1 MQNKTKLQSNG
12 TVLVV
17 GGGLGGIRAAL
28 DLAEAR
34 KDVILV
40 DKAPCIGG
48 LMAQLDR
55 TFPTNNCDL
64 CTVAPFTAKEGRGGH
79 LDMRGLTTV
88 TAVSG
93 KEGNFTAS
101 LMTAPRFINVEKC
114 TACGECLRQFPQC
127 VSFAPGLDPRAPT
140 CMRYP
145 KATPYAYVIDM
156 AKCGDKEALRKCCPV
171 GAIEPDA
178 LPKAEQVQ
186 CGSIIMAAGADL
198 FDPSHLDYFGYA
210 AQPDVVTSLEYERM
224 LSASGPTGGKL
235 LRPSNGQP
243 PKRVAWIQCVG
254 SRGLQKGAASYC
266 SSACCMFALK
276 EAIVTRE
283 RFDQGIE
290 TTIFYMDM
298 RTFGK
303 DYEKYLTRAKEQYG
317 VRLVH
322 ARPHDVLRPEGVD
335 KLQVIYTLDEAPK
348 HITEEFDMVVLSTG
362 FKMNADVKKL
372 AEDLGVELYADGFPK
387 TDCFNAVATSV
398 PGVYVCGTI
407 QGGKDIP
414 ETMTQASAAS
424 CLAGGKVA
432 ITPRPRAEA
441 PAIMPETVEA
451 PKVGVLVTM
460 CGQDTS
466 VIDSKALVEYAE
478 KIPHVVC
485 AAVFDTSC
493 GCAVTLESLKST
505 LMAKGCNRVVI
516 AGSSPRYE
524 LGKYQALLGQ
534 MGINK
539 YLIEVANIRE
549 QVAWVHGD
557 QPQEANAKARQM
569 LAVALA
575 NVIAAKP
582 LADHVVATNKNALV
596 VGGGVTGMTA
606 ALELADQG
614 AQVYLVEKST
624 ELGGVARN
632 LVKTIEGGDVR
643 ALLAGLAEKTTK
655 HPNIKVFTKTQV
667 VDHSGQ
673 AGLFRTGL
681 SVDGAYKE
689 IEHGAAILA
698 TGATPNQPKA
708 FLLGENSRVC
718 NQLDLQKVVSER
730 LQEVKKWNNV
740 VMIQCVGSRDADN
753 PNCSRLCCQ
762 SSIKNALAI
771 LKENPNVRIFVLYRD
786 LRTYGRFE
794 EYYQKA
800 RDLGVIFVR
809 YKTDNPPQVEAAGN
823 FVNVTYTDAIMG
835 RQVVVSADCVGLSTG
850 FVASRESN
858 QALAKVFGLPLTE
871 DGYFAEMHVK
881 LRPVDM
887 DKAGFFVAGTAHS
900 PKVIFENLTQA
911 RAAASRALTVLAN
924 DTLVRE
930 ANFAHVDRNRCAA
943 CLICVRVCPFDV
955 PRITVDDQGLGCSCT
970 DDKGLGRSYIDPAK
984 CHGCGTCAAECPA
997 KAIQLNQFED
1007 AQILASLDQL
1017 LAKVN
1022 V

>member
-1 MQNKTKLQSNG
+1 
-12 TVLVV
+12 VV

-40 DKAPCIGG
+40 DKAPCVGG

-88 TAVSG
+88 TAVKG
-93 KEGNFTAS
+93 QEGNFTAS

-114 TACGECLRQFPQC
+114 TACGECLRQFPEC

-145 KATPYAYVIDM
+145 KATPYAYAIDM
-156 AKCGDKEALRKCCPV
+156 AKCADKEALRKCCPA

-178 LPKAEQVQ
+178 LPKAEEAQ
-186 CGSIIMAAGADL
+186 CGAIILAAGADL

-243 PKRVAWIQCVG
+243 PKRIAWIQCVG
-254 SRGLQKGAASYC
+254 SRGLQKGAGSYC

-283 RFDQGIE
+283 RFDSEIE

-317 VRLVH
+317 VRLIH
-322 ARPHDVLRPEGVD
+322 ARPHDVLRPQGVD
-335 KLQVIYTLDEAPK
+335 KLEVIYTVDTASK

-362 FKMNADVKKL
+362 FKMNAEVKKL
-372 AEDLGVELYADGFPK
+372 AEDLGAELYADGFPK

-407 QGGKDIP
+407 EGGKDIP

-432 ITPRPRAEA
+432 ITPRLEAEA
-441 PAIMPETVEA
+441 PALMPETA
-451 PKVGVLVTM
+451 ASPRVGVLVTL

-466 VIDSKALVEYAE
+466 VIDSKALVDYAK
-478 KIPHVVC
+478 KIPHVAC
-485 AAVFDTSC
+485 AVAFDASC
-493 GCAVTLESLKST
+493 GCAATFEGLKST
-505 LMAKGCNRVVI
+505 LLDNGCNRVVI

-524 LGKYQALLGQ
+524 LAKYQAMLGQ
-534 MGINK
+534 IGINK
-539 YLIEVANIRE
+539 YLVEVANIRE
-549 QVAWVHGD
+549 QVAWAHGD
-557 QPQEANAKARQM
+557 ASRAAAGAKAKQLLAM
-569 LAVALA
+569 AVAS
-575 NVIAAKP
+575 VIAAKP
-582 LADHVVATNKNALV
+582 LADHVVPANKNALV

-606 ALELADQG
+606 ALELASQG
-614 AQVYLVEKST
+614 AKVYLVEKSA
-624 ELGGVARN
+624 ELGGVAKN

-643 ALLAGLAEKTTK
+643 ALLSDLAEKTNQ
-655 HPNIKVFTKTQV
+655 HPNIKVFTNAEV

-673 AGLFRTGL
+673 VGLFRTGL
-681 SVDGAYKE
+681 SVNGIYKE
-689 IEHGAAILA
+689 VEHGAAVLA

-708 FLLGENSRVC
+708 FLLGENSRVGT
-718 NQLDLQKVVSER
+718 QLDLNKLINEQPK
-730 LQEVKKWNNV
+730 EVKKWKNV

-762 SSIKNALAI
+762 SSVKNALAI
-771 LKENPNVRIFVLYRD
+771 LKDNPSARVFVLYRD

-800 RDLGVIFVR
+800 REQGVIFVR
-809 YKTDNPPQVEAAGN
+809 YSTDNPPQVEAAGHY
-823 FVNVTYTDAIMG
+823 VNVTFTDVILG
-835 RQVVVSADCVGLSTG
+835 RQVVVSADYVGLSTG
-850 FVASRESN
+850 FIASRKSN
-858 QALAKVFGLPLTE
+858 EALAKVFGLPLTE

-881 LRPVDM
+881 L
-887 DKAGFFVAGTAHS
+887 
-900 PKVIFENLTQA
+900 
-911 RAAASRALTVLAN
+911 
-924 DTLVRE
+924 
-930 ANFAHVDRNRCAA
+930 
-943 CLICVRVCPFDV
+943 
-955 PRITVDDQGLGCSCT
+955 
-970 DDKGLGRSYIDPAK
+970 
-984 CHGCGTCAAECPA
+984 
-997 KAIQLNQFED
+997 
-1007 AQILASLDQL
+1007 
-1017 LAKVN
+1017 
-1022 V
+1022 

>member
-1 MQNKTKLQSNG
+1 MQKKTKLQSNG
-12 TVLVV
+12 SVLVV

-48 LMAQLDR
+48 LMTQLDR

-64 CTVAPFTAKEGRGGH
+64 CTVAPFTAKDSRGGH

-88 TAVSG
+88 TAVKG
-93 KEGNFTAS
+93 KEGNFTVS
-101 LMTAPRFINVEKC
+101 LMTAPRFVNVEKC
-114 TACGECLRQFPQC
+114 TACGECQRKYPEC

-156 AKCGDKEALRKCCPV
+156 AKCADKEGLKQCCPV
-171 GAIEPDA
+171 GAIETDA
-178 LPKAEQVQ
+178 LPKVEEAQ
-186 CGSIIMAAGADL
+186 CGSIILAAGAAL

-210 AQPDVVTSLEYERM
+210 AQPDVVTSLEYERI

-243 PKRVAWIQCVG
+243 PKKVAWIQCVG
-254 SRGLQKGAASYC
+254 SRGLQKGAGAYC

-276 EAIVTRE
+276 EAMVTRE
-283 RFDQGIE
+283 RFDSEIE

-298 RTFGK
+298 RAFGK
-303 DYEKYLTRAKEQYG
+303 DYEKYLNRAKEQYG

-322 ARPHDVLRPEGVD
+322 SRPHDVLRPVGMD
-335 KLQVIYTLDEAPK
+335 KLQILYTVDEAPK

-362 FKMNADVKKL
+362 FKMNEDVKKL
-372 AEDLGVELYADGFPK
+372 AEDLAVELYADGFPK

-398 PGVYVCGTI
+398 PGVYVCGTL

-424 CLAGGKVA
+424 CLAGAKVA
-432 ITPRPRAEA
+432 VTPRPKAEL
-441 PAIMPETVEA
+441 PAVTPECA
-451 PKVGVLVTM
+451 GSPRVGVLVTL
-460 CGQDTS
+460 CDHESTALDTT
-466 VIDSKALVEYAE
+466 ALVEYA
-478 KIPHVVC
+478 KSIPHVVC
-485 AAVFDTSC
+485 AAAFEAACDPSSFD
-493 GCAVTLESLKST
+493 AVKAAIL
-505 LMAKGCNRVVI
+505 ANGVNRVVV

-524 LGKYQALLGQ
+524 LEKYQAMLAPV
-534 MGINK
+534 GINK

-549 QVAWVHGD
+549 QAAWVHAGE
-557 QPQEANAKARQM
+557 PAAANAKAKQLVAM
-569 LAVALA
+569 AVAG
-575 NVIAAKP
+575 VMAAKP
-582 LADHVVATNKNALV
+582 LADHVVPANKNALV

-606 ALELADQG
+606 ALELAGQG
-614 AQVYLVEKST
+614 AKVCLVEKT
-624 ELGGVARN
+624 AELGGVARN
-632 LVKTIEGGDVR
+632 LVKTIEGGDVQ
-643 ALLAGLAEKTTK
+643 ALIADLVEKTTS
-655 HPNIKVFTKTQV
+655 HPNIKVFTATEI

-673 AGLFRTGL
+673 VGLFRTGL
-681 SVDGAYKE
+681 SVNGAYKE
-689 IEHGAAILA
+689 IEHGATILA
-698 TGATPNQPKA
+698 TGATPNQPQA

-718 NQLDLQKVVSER
+718 TQLDLQKVVNE
-730 LQEVKKWNNV
+730 QPKEVKKWKNV

-771 LKENPNVRIFVLYRD
+771 LKENPNARIFVLYRD

-800 RDLGVIFVR
+800 RELGVIFVR
-809 YKTDNPPQVEAAGN
+809 YSVDNPPKVEAAGHYA
-823 FVNVTYTDAIMG
+823 NVTFTDVIMG

-850 FVASRESN
+850 FVASRKSN
-858 QALAKVFGLPLTE
+858 EALAKVFGLPLTD

-887 DKAGFFVAGTAHS
+887 DKAGFFVAGCAHS
-900 PKVIFENLTQA
+900 PKVIAENLTQA
-911 RAAASRALTVLAN
+911 RAAASRAMTVLAN
-924 DTLVRE
+924 DTLVQE
-930 ANFAHVDRNRCAA
+930 AKFAHVDRARCAA
-943 CLICVRVCPFDV
+943 CLVCVRACPFDV
-955 PRITVDDQGLGCSCT
+955 PQITV
-970 DDKGLGRSYIDPAK
+970 DDKGLGRSYIDPVK

-1007 AQILASLDQL
+1007 VQILSSLDQL

-1022 V
+1022 A